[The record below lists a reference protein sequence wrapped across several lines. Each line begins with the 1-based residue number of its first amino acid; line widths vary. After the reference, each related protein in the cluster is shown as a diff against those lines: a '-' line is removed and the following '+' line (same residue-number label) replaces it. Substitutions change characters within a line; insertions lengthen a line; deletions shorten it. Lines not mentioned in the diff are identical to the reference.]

1 MHESL
6 QLDLKLY
13 HLNYSSYG
21 KKKREIKNFGDNSQL
36 NGHHHREKRFL
47 FNGTAESLI
56 LSGIGASVL
65 AGLAL
70 VLVSNPGPPG
80 LVPSDQPQPGTPGG
94 GGLPTENNPGNIL
107 DQVPYGLTP
116 IGNSI
121 F

>member
-1 MHESL
+1 MQKFLRLDS
-6 QLDLKLY
+6 QLC
-13 HLNYSSYG
+13 HSNYSSYG
-21 KKKREIKNFGDNSQL
+21 KKKREIKNFRGNYRL
-36 NGHHHREKRFL
+36 NKHQHREKTFL
-47 FNGTAESLI
+47 FNGTAESLM